1 MFANLFQTLEYK
13 GSGTMKEKET
23 YMRNDGELCCFKCG
37 EVVEKRILVGTKVYN
52 VRCSCKCDKE
62 AHKKRME
69 AERQAEIDRN
79 RNSCFSSHDK
89 YRKCKLED
97 CELNATLTTIA
108 TNFCKN
114 FHEFKKQ
121 GKGLMFYGSTGTG
134 KTYLASAIAN
144 AIIDAGYRVL
154 LTNNTRIVNQIQG
167 TFDEKN
173 STLDSLN
180 RYDLLI
186 IDDFGIE
193 RKSEY
198 MQEMVYNIID
208 SRYQTGKPLIITTNL
223 NIDVFTKATE
233 LTDKRIYE
241 RVLEMCM
248 PIRVDGINQRTNRL
262 NEGYVST
269 RKLLGV

>member
-1 MFANLFQTLEYK
+1 MDKKYIRK
-13 GSGTMKEKET
+13 
-23 YMRNDGELCCFKCG
+23 DGAVCCTKCG
-37 EVVEKRILVGTKVYN
+37 EVVEKNIMVGAKMLTVGCACECDRAENKRRIE
-52 VRCSCKCDKE
+52 KE
-62 AHKKRME
+62 LK
-69 AERQAEIDRN
+69 AEIERN
-79 RNSCFSSHDK
+79 RNTCFMHHTK
-89 YRKCKLED
+89 YKGCTLND
-97 CELNATLTTIA
+97 CELNATLMTIA

-114 FHEFKKQ
+114 FKEFQKQ

-144 AIIDAGYRVL
+144 TVINAGYKVL

-198 MQEMVYNIID
+198 MQEMVFNIID
-208 SRYQTGKPLIITTNL
+208 SRYQTGKPLILTTNL
-223 NIDVFTKATE
+223 NLDVFTKATD
-233 LTDKRIYE
+233 LADKRIFE
-241 RVLEMCM
+241 RILEMCM
-248 PIRVDGINQRTNRL
+248 PIKVDGLNQRKNKL
-262 NEGYVST
+262 NEGYVKA
-269 RKLLGV
+269 RELLGV